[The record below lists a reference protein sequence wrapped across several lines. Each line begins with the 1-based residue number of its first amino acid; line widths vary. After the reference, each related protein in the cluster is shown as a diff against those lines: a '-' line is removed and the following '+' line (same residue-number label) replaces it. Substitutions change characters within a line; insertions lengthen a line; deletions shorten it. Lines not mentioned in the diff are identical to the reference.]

1 MNKAIYKKIKE
12 NDIIILARH
21 IGPDPD
27 ALGSTIGLKDIIKAT
42 FPKKEVYTIGA
53 AASKFK
59 YIGTVDKVSEDIFPK
74 ALLIVLDTPDLKRID
89 GVKDISVFKD
99 VIKIDHHP
107 VVDEFGSISLV
118 KEVSSASELVIDLCY
133 NTRLKMTK
141 YAAERLF
148 MGLVSDTNRFLFY
161 YTSPKTMSLVSKL
174 INDTKIDF
182 TSLYDDLYRR
192 PLSEIRLQGYMY
204 QNIIVTDNG
213 LGYLKL
219 SDEVINFNN
228 IDEVLVWV
236 TFSEDIKMNQIR
248 VNARSRG
255 PEINKILERY
265 NGGGHKFAAG
275 ARIKT
280 FDEIE
285 HIIKDFDVNQI
296 VNTMLVNI
304 QSQWHID
311 FSNDNELRDYLLL
324 HLIPLEVRSR
334 YNVVLRNPLIDKIKQ
349 QNILAYQL
357 AVAACSHLVDYHG
370 NNLSDEEI
378 GYIALHLELALLRK
392 KIKDK

>member
-1 MNKAIYKKIKE
+1 
-12 NDIIILARH
+12 
-21 IGPDPD
+21 
-27 ALGSTIGLKDIIKAT
+27 
-42 FPKKEVYTIGA
+42 
-53 AASKFK
+53 
-59 YIGTVDKVSEDIFPK
+59 
-74 ALLIVLDTPDLKRID
+74 
-89 GVKDISVFKD
+89 
-99 VIKIDHHP
+99 
-107 VVDEFGSISLV
+107 
-118 KEVSSASELVIDLCY
+118 
-133 NTRLKMTK
+133 MTK

-204 QNIIVTDNG
+204 QNMIVTDNG

-219 SDEVINFNN
+219 SDEVIRSFNADPASSGNLVNNFNN

-285 HIIKDFDVNQI
+285 HIIKDFD
-296 VNTMLVNI
+296 
-304 QSQWHID
+304 
-311 FSNDNELRDYLLL
+311 E
-324 HLIPLEVRSR
+324 
-334 YNVVLRNPLIDKIKQ
+334 
-349 QNILAYQL
+349 
-357 AVAACSHLVDYHG
+357 ACKEYKKE
-370 NNLSDEEI
+370 NNL
-378 GYIALHLELALLRK
+378 K
-392 KIKDK
+392 

>member
-53 AASKFK
+53 SASKFK

-219 SDEVINFNN
+219 SDEVIRSFNADPASSGNLVNNFNN

-285 HIIKDFDVNQI
+285 HIIKDFD
-296 VNTMLVNI
+296 
-304 QSQWHID
+304 
-311 FSNDNELRDYLLL
+311 E
-324 HLIPLEVRSR
+324 
-334 YNVVLRNPLIDKIKQ
+334 
-349 QNILAYQL
+349 
-357 AVAACSHLVDYHG
+357 ACKEY
-370 NNLSDEEI
+370 
-378 GYIALHLELALLRK
+378 K
-392 KIKDK
+392 KENKLK

>member
-1 MNKAIYKKIKE
+1 MNKAIYKKIKD

-133 NTRLKMTK
+133 STKLKMTK

-161 YTSPKTMSLVSKL
+161 YT
-174 INDTKIDF
+174 IF
-182 TSLYDDLYRR
+182 
-192 PLSEIRLQGYMY
+192 
-204 QNIIVTDNG
+204 
-213 LGYLKL
+213 
-219 SDEVINFNN
+219 
-228 IDEVLVWV
+228 
-236 TFSEDIKMNQIR
+236 
-248 VNARSRG
+248 
-255 PEINKILERY
+255 
-265 NGGGHKFAAG
+265 
-275 ARIKT
+275 
-280 FDEIE
+280 
-285 HIIKDFDVNQI
+285 
-296 VNTMLVNI
+296 
-304 QSQWHID
+304 
-311 FSNDNELRDYLLL
+311 
-324 HLIPLEVRSR
+324 
-334 YNVVLRNPLIDKIKQ
+334 
-349 QNILAYQL
+349 
-357 AVAACSHLVDYHG
+357 
-370 NNLSDEEI
+370 
-378 GYIALHLELALLRK
+378 
-392 KIKDK
+392 